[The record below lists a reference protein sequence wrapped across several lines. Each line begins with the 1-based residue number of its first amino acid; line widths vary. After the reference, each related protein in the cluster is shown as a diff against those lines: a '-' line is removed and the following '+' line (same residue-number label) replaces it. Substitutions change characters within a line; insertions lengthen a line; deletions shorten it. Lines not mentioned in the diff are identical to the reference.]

1 MRRALVMVASLV
13 LAGCAFEPLGQGGT
27 STGDDDGDGADADA
41 ATTGEID
48 APGVTDPDAAD
59 PSTIADASLPLP
71 DAILPL
77 PDAALPL
84 PDAAPPPIDAAPPTE
99 NACSNGDDDDGDGKT
114 DCRDDD
120 CPSCGGL
127 TSCCGSGACALICL

>member
-1 MRRALVMVASLV
+1 MRRVLVMVASLV
-13 LAGCAFEPLGQGGT
+13 LAGCAFEPLGPGGG
-27 STGDDDGDGADADA
+27 STGDDDGDGGGDDA
-41 ATTGEID
+41 ATTAEND
-48 APGVTDPDAAD
+48 APGVTEPDAAD

-71 DAILPL
+71 DAVLPL
-77 PDAALPL
+77 PDAAAP
-84 PDAAPPPIDAAPPTE
+84 PVDAPPPVDAAAPTE
-99 NACSNGDDDDGDGKT
+99 NACANGDDDDQDGKI